1 MSSNDHHER
10 SSSAAKRSRR
20 NLSPVWEH
28 IEKNFELNKC
38 ICRVDGCNRT
48 WGYDHST
55 GKLAIHLLND
65 HSIKIKLDDDDYT
78 NDQRDSD
85 ADSDSVTS
93 KNNLNSKSK
102 SNVPIVQTSHPHH
115 SQRHSDKHQQ
125 FLSALVVVF
134 IVSAMMPFNVCNN
147 QAFLNLLK
155 ALDPRFVCPE
165 RNTVASDIN
174 DLYADQSKKLKD
186 YLSKLK
192 SKVSLTTDGWKSTAG
207 EPYIV
212 VTCHLIDNFKVVS
225 FVLDFVYFPHPHD
238 AFCIAELLK
247 EVSFILDF

>member
-1 MSSNDHHER
+1 MNSNDHTR
-10 SSSAAKRSRR
+10 SSSAAKRTRR
-20 NLSPVWEH
+20 NISPVWEH
-28 IEKNFELNKC
+28 IEKNHDLKKC
-38 ICRVDGCNRT
+38 ICRVDGCTRT
-48 WGYDHST
+48 WNLDHST
-55 GKLAIHLLND
+55 GLLATHLIND

-78 NDQRDSD
+78 NDQRDSEV
-85 ADSDSVTS
+85 DSDSGTS
-93 KNNLNSKSK
+93 NINAKSNSKSK
-102 SNVPIVQTSHPHH
+102 APIVQSNHPNY
-115 SQRHSDKHQQ
+115 SQRHSDKHQKL
-125 FLSALVVVF
+125 LSCLVVVF

-147 QAFLNLLK
+147 QAFLNLLR

-174 DLYADQSKKLKD
+174 DMFSDQSKKLKD

-212 VTCHLIDNFKVVS
+212 VTCHFIDNFKVVS

-238 AFCIAELLK
+238 AVCIADLLK
-247 EVSFILDF
+247 EVSL